1 MCARVLV
8 SNEQSMRRRTA
19 SFFDHLLQT
28 VRVWARQDKSDEKIT
43 PSNFMEKTYWMHVLP
58 M

>member
-8 SNEQSMRRRTA
+8 SNEHPMRRRTA
-19 SFFDHLLQT
+19 SFFDNLLQT

-43 PSNFMEKTYWMHVLP
+43 SSNFMEKTYWMHVLP